1 MRFNIAL
8 EREKFLG
15 PVFPFGN
22 YRMGIIKH
30 DEAENARSFD
40 LDREAWVMLIGFP
53 KDIRTGAAI
62 AKVVSDFGI
71 LVHVHESSTLARIIA
86 KVYLNDEAKIL
97 DFVKVNAGLPKG
109 RSWTVSVFTLKKKGV
124 LEL

>member
-1 MRFNIAL
+1 MGDAYVRFNTAL

-22 YRMGIIKH
+22 YRMSIIKH

-53 KDIRTGAAI
+53 EDIRTGAAI
-62 AKVVSDFGI
+62 AKAISEFVI

-86 KVYLNDEAKIL
+86 KVYVDDEAKFP
-97 DFVKVNAGLPKG
+97 DSVKVNAGLPPKDALG
-109 RSWTVSVFTLKKKGV
+109 QC
-124 LEL
+124 